1 MFVLIIN
8 YIHRFKGIWF
18 IAFIAIM
25 GCLISCNPA
34 KNGKS
39 DFSDNWEFA
48 RDMDTVVSSALFEKS
63 NNGAITW
70 MHVDLPHTANVEP
83 LVMKETQW
91 QGNCFYRKF
100 FNVPLSY
107 RNRHVAI
114 YFEGA
119 MQVADVYLNGE
130 YIARNEGGYL
140 PFYVDISANLKFGR
154 ENCLI
159 VRLNNEDNPQV
170 PPGKPIEN
178 LDFNYYSGIY
188 RNVHLLVKDK
198 VHISNPIH
206 ANRTAGGGVFVK
218 YKDVNEKLASLNI
231 EVDVQNDSDQ
241 EETVTVSLEMKDST
255 GTPVL
260 SDKSG
265 KKTIQKADFE
275 VFQFEVE
282 IQNPKLWSPANPYLY
297 QLEIKVSKNED
308 VIDREALNVGIR
320 TFTFDAENGFVLNGN
335 KLHIRGTNR
344 HQEYPYIG
352 YALSD
357 NAQYRDAWKIKQAGF
372 NMVRLSHY
380 PHAEAFLDACDEL
393 GLLVMNAIPGW
404 QFFGNKEFQEN
415 SLQDVRSMVRRDRNH
430 PSVVLWEA
438 SLNETEMSAEFMK
451 EAHTIVHQELPVDQ
465 VYTCGWKDTIYD
477 VFIPA
482 RQHAVPPHYWNRYN
496 KNKPLF
502 IAEYGDW
509 EYYAQNAGFN
519 QKAFKDLTEAERNS
533 RQLRGYGQKRLA
545 QQALNYQEALNS
557 NLAGPA
563 FGDANWLMFDYNRGY
578 ANNIEASGIMDIFR
592 LPKFAYY
599 FYKSQQNAL
608 PQHPDSFYH
617 PMVYIANFWNDPSFS
632 KIKVYSNCEEV
643 ELHLNGKQ
651 IARKGP
657 DKDRIS
663 NNLNHPPFT
672 FYPANFEEGTLEAIG
687 YIDGKKVANHKQ
699 VTPVAPAKIVLSAD
713 LSNKPLEAGCNDA
726 IFIYASIQDA
736 NGILVPDDSSQVE
749 FQVAGDATLI
759 GNNPVRAEAGIATIL
774 LRAGKNPGEI
784 QVTAHAGKLT
794 GSELVIESK

>member
-1 MFVLIIN
+1 MLVFRIKKNLRLQGLLPVL
-8 YIHRFKGIWF
+8 
-18 IAFIAIM
+18 FIAISICFTVCKPAEQ
-25 GCLISCNPA
+25 GKIEFCN
-34 KNGKS
+34 
-39 DFSDNWEFA
+39 NWEFV
-48 RDMDTVVSSALFEKS
+48 RDIDTNISSELFASTE
-63 NNGAITW
+63 NGEITW

-83 LVMKETQW
+83 LVMKESQW

-100 FNVPLSY
+100 FDVPLSY
-107 RNRHVAI
+107 KNKHVAI

-140 PFYVDISANLKFGR
+140 PFYLDMSEKLKFGS
-154 ENCLI
+154 ENCLL
-159 VRLNNEDNPQV
+159 VRLNNEDNPLV

-206 ANRTAGGGVFVK
+206 TNRTAGGGVFVK
-218 YKDVNEKLASLNI
+218 YKVINEKLAFLNL
-231 EVDVQNDSDQ
+231 EVDVQNDSDHDEQ
-241 EETVTVSLEMKDST
+241 VTVSFQMNDST
-255 GTPVL
+255 GSLVL
-260 SDKSG
+260 SGTSG
-265 KKTIQKADFE
+265 DKTIPKTGFE
-275 VFQFEVE
+275 VFQFEVRVE
-282 IQNPKLWSPANPYLY
+282 NPKLWSPIQPYLY
-297 QLEIKVSKNED
+297 QIEVEVLKNGEI
-308 VIDREALNVGIR
+308 IDREALNVGIR
-320 TFTFDAENGFVLNGN
+320 TYTFDVENGFILNGN

-357 NAQYRDAWKIKQAGF
+357 NAQYRDALKIKQAGF
-372 NMVRLSHY
+372 NLVRLSHY

-404 QFFGNKEFQEN
+404 QFFGNREFQEN
-415 SLQDVRSMVRRDRNH
+415 SLQDVRNMVRRDRNH
-430 PSVVLWEA
+430 PSVVMWEA
-438 SLNETEMSAEFMK
+438 SLNETDMSIDFMEK
-451 EAHTIVHQELPVDQ
+451 AHQIVHQELPFEN
-465 VYTCGWKDTIYD
+465 VYTCGWQDTIYD

-482 RQHAVPPHYWNRYN
+482 RQHARPPHYWNRYS

-578 ANNIEASGIMDIFR
+578 APDIEASGIMDIFR

-599 FYKSQQNAL
+599 FYKSQQEPEL
-608 PQHPDSFYH
+608 QDSDAFYE
-617 PMVYIANFWNDPSFS
+617 PMVYIANFWNDPSF
-632 KIKVYSNCEEV
+632 KDVKVYSNCDEV
-643 ELHLNGKQ
+643 ELRVNGKQ

-657 DKDRIS
+657 DNDRIS

-672 FYPANFEEGTLEAIG
+672 FHTDSFEEGTLEAIG

-699 VTPVAPAKIVLSAD
+699 VTAAAPTKMHLSAD
-713 LSNKPLEAGCNDA
+713 ISNKQLEAGCNDA
-726 IFIYASIQDA
+726 IFIYAAIHDA
-736 NGILVPDDSSQVE
+736 NDILVPDDSSLVE

-784 QVTAHAGKLT
+784 QVTASTGKLT